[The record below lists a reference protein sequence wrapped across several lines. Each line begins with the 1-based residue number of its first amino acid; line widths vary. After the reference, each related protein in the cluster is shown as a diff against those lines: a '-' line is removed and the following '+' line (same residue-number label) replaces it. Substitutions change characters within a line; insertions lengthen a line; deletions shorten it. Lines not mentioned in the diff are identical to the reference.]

1 MEILEYWISI
11 YRYEEKLNQ
20 LQHTAV
26 LVPAGDRE
34 LQATLKGRNHSERNN
49 AQ

>member
-1 MEILEYWISI
+1 MPTH
-11 YRYEEKLNQ
+11 

-34 LQATLKGRNHSERNN
+34 LQANPRKDSKMKKISKRKKER
-49 AQ
+49 Q

>member
-1 MEILEYWISI
+1 MRQNKWQP
-11 YRYEEKLNQ
+11 N

-34 LQATLKGRNHSERNN
+34 LQANPQKYRKLK
-49 AQ
+49 